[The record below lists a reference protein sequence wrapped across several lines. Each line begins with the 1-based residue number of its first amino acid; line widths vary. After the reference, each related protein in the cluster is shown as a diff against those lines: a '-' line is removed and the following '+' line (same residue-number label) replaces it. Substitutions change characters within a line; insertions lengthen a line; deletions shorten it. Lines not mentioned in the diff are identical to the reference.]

1 MKHISVLIKPASGL
15 CNLRC
20 QYCFYADVT
29 SLREVASYGKMK
41 KETTEKMIQ
50 QIFVDLDNGDELTLA
65 FQGGEPTLA
74 GLPYFKQL
82 VALVEAAQVQKNVR
96 VHYAIQT
103 NGMLIN
109 QKWATFLKA
118 NNFLVGLSIDGH
130 PMYHDL
136 HRLDTKGK
144 GTFHRVLE
152 TKRLFDTHQI
162 AYNIL
167 CVLTNPLAKEP
178 KKVYQFMQKENID
191 YIQFIP
197 CLDELQAQKR
207 SSYAL
212 TPERFASFY
221 HQLLHLWLQEL
232 AQGRYR
238 SIKLFDD
245 VFNLV
250 VNRQVNACG
259 LVGNCQIQYII
270 EADGSV
276 YPCDFYVLDEYR
288 LGFIQEQTLRELF
301 SQDIGQKFLCE
312 KKEPCALCQTCPFQ
326 QMCHGGCKRMKA
338 AMYVN
343 AAGDFCGYQRFLQ
356 TFLPEITTIQT
367 HLQALQA

>member
-29 SLREVASYGKMK
+29 SLREVASYGRMK
-41 KETTEKMIQ
+41 QETTEKMITQ
-50 QIFVDLDNGDELTLA
+50 LFIDLEAGDTLTLA

-74 GLPYFKQL
+74 GLPYFRK
-82 VALVEAAQVQKNVR
+82 VKELVEEQRQVKKVQVN
-96 VHYAIQT
+96 YAIQT
-103 NGMLIN
+103 NGTVIN
-109 QKWATFLKA
+109 EAWCQFLKE

-136 HRLDTKGK
+136 HRLDTKGR
-144 GTFHRVLE
+144 GTFHRVIE
-152 TKRLFDTHQI
+152 TKHLFDQYEI
-162 AYNIL
+162 EYNVL
-167 CVLTNPLAKEP
+167 CVLTNQLAKEP
-178 KKVYQFMQKENID
+178 KKIYQFMQKENID

-197 CLDELQAQKR
+197 CLDELNAEKR

-221 HQLLHLWLQEL
+221 RQLLRLWLEEL
-232 AQGRYR
+232 AAGTYR
-238 SIKLFDD
+238 SIKFFDD
-245 VFNLV
+245 VFNLF

-259 LVGNCQIQYII
+259 FVGNCQVQYII

-288 LGFIQEQTLRELF
+288 LGYIQEQSLRELF
-301 SQDIGQKFLCE
+301 EQDLSKLFLCD
-312 KKEPCALCQTCPFQ
+312 KPEPSQLCQSCPFL
-326 QMCHGGCKRMKA
+326 QMCHGGCKRMRD
-338 AMYVN
+338 AMYIN
-343 AAGDFCGYQRFLQ
+343 RKEDLCGYQTFLQ
-356 TFLPEITTIQT
+356 DFLPKIPEIQQMLRRI
-367 HLQALQA
+367 

>member
-29 SLREVASYGKMK
+29 SLREVESYGRMK
-41 KETTEKMIQ
+41 EDTTQKMIAQ
-50 QIFVDLDNGDELTLA
+50 LFIDLEAGDTLTLA

-74 GLPYFKQL
+74 GLPYFRK
-82 VALVEAAQVQKNVR
+82 VKELVEEQRQVKKVQVN
-96 VHYAIQT
+96 YAIQT

-109 QKWATFLKA
+109 EAWCQFLKE

-136 HRLDTKGK
+136 HRLDTKGR
-144 GTFHRVLE
+144 GTFHRVIE
-152 TKRLFDTHQI
+152 TKHLFDQYEI
-162 AYNIL
+162 EYNIL
-167 CVLTNPLAKEP
+167 CVLTNQLAKEP
-178 KKVYQFMQKENID
+178 KKIYQFMQKENID

-197 CLDELQAQKR
+197 CLDELNAQKS

-212 TPERFASFY
+212 IPERFASFY
-221 HQLLHLWLQEL
+221 RQLFHLWLAEL
-232 AQGRYR
+232 KAGTYR

-259 LVGNCQIQYII
+259 LIGNCQIQYII

-276 YPCDFYVLDEYR
+276 YPCDFYALDEYR
-288 LGFIQEQTLRELF
+288 LGFIQEQSLRELF
-301 SQDIGQKFLCE
+301 EQDVSKSFVCE
-312 KKEPCALCQTCPFQ
+312 KLEPSILCQACPFL
-326 QMCHGGCKRMKA
+326 QMCHGGCKRMKH

-343 AAGDFCGYQRFLQ
+343 HKNDFCGYQ
-356 TFLPEITTIQT
+356 TFLKEFLPQVQAIQKIASQ
-367 HLQALQA
+367 L